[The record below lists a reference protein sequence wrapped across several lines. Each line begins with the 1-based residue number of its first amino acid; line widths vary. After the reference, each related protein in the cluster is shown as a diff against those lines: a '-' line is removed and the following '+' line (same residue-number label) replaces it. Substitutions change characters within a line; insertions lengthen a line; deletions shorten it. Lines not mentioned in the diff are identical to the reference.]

1 MPSLK
6 EMLAAKAAKAAKP
19 ATDLL
24 GQPIG
29 EHFVPTPDGPHYGK
43 MLDKDNKFIKWVTY
57 PQPRSTGI
65 IARAD
70 KPDPA
75 PAKQHGPLAEEPRTL
90 GSTEKGADVP
100 FEFASEKPSEAAKQ
114 WLAIRYQP
122 ETTLGIVVALDPSG
136 ETTAHA
142 WLALESPADPGRLLY
157 LYRLPLLA
165 PKSDAGPF

>member
-6 EMLAAKAAKAAKP
+6 EMLAAKADQKP
-19 ATDLL
+19 
-24 GQPIG
+24 
-29 EHFVPTPDGPHYGK
+29 K
-43 MLDKDNKFIKWVTY
+43 
-57 PQPRSTGI
+57 GI

-70 KPDPA
+70 HSEMV
-75 PAKQHGPLAEEPRTL
+75 AKKTPPLADEPRAL
-90 GSTEKGADVP
+90 GNTERGTDVP

-114 WLAIRYQP
+114 WLAIRHQP
-122 ETTLGIVVALDPSG
+122 ETTLGIVVALDLSG

>member
-19 ATDLL
+19 AT
-24 GQPIG
+24 
-29 EHFVPTPDGPHYGK
+29 
-43 MLDKDNKFIKWVTY
+43 
-57 PQPRSTGI
+57 
-65 IARAD
+65 
-70 KPDPA
+70 
-75 PAKQHGPLAEEPRTL
+75 KQHGPLAEEPRTL

-114 WLAIRYQP
+114 WLAIRHQP
-122 ETTLGIVVALDPSG
+122 ETTLGIVVALDLSG